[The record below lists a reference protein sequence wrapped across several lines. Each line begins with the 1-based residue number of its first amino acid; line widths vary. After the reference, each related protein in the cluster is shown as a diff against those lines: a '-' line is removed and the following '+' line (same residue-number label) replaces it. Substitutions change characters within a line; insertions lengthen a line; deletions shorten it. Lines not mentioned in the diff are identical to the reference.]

1 MIFTLFSIFYFL
13 SSRQVSYSGWQHV
26 SCLQLAFQKSRV
38 SQYLFFTLKLSYSIT
53 THNNDCVECDI
64 RITKVP
70 ARDWPAGSKRP
81 VHPLRADYP
90 RYAENPEDSIHGPD
104 YHITAVDMS
113 IYQWNTTEPYYFID
127 QVPHTY
133 AYTLGAYAIQNEKQ
147 VSIGESTCSSIFV
160 GKPVFDGGKAVMH
173 METLTEL
180 ALERCDTARCAI
192 QLMGDLA
199 VQYGFFGPEWD
210 GPLKTAQDESG
221 EALTVSDPN
230 EAW

>member
-1 MIFTLFSIFYFL
+1 LNLLTFHTLGV
-13 SSRQVSYSGWQHV
+13 R
-26 SCLQLAFQKSRV
+26 
-38 SQYLFFTLKLSYSIT
+38 IT

-70 ARDWPAGSKRP
+70 ARDWPEGSKRP
-81 VHPLRADYP
+81 IQPIRAAYP
-90 RYAENPEDSIHGPD
+90 RYIEHPEDSIHGPD
-104 YHITAVDMS
+104 YYIDNVDMTL
-113 IYQWNTTEPYYFID
+113 YPWNATEPYYFID
-127 QVPHTY
+127 QVRHTY

-160 GKPVFDGGKAVMH
+160 ATPVFDGGKAVMH
-173 METLTEL
+173 LETLTEL

-210 GPLKTAQDESG
+210 GNLNAAQDESG
-221 EALTVSDPN
+221 EALTVSDPD